1 MSALGQPQG
10 LPLRWMDGSVVIGIA
25 DNSQGRIYVF
35 ALGTNPGGPMSK
47 AFYVTTPIYYVND
60 VPHIGHAYTTVI
72 ADFLARFHR
81 LDGFDTYFLTG
92 TDEHGEKIYQ
102 AAHKAGVD
110 PQQFCDR
117 ISQRFRDAWQVLDI
131 SHDDFIRTTE
141 ERHRAVVRQILEAV
155 HAAGDIYYD
164 EYEGLYCVGCE
175 RFLTD
180 KELVNGQCPDHL
192 RAPESRREGN
202 YFFRM
207 EKYRAWLRSYI
218 RDNPDFIRPAG
229 YKNEVLSL
237 LGEPIGDLSIS
248 RPKGR
253 VPWGIELPWDAE
265 HVAYVWVDALIN
277 YTSALGFPDDARYRA
292 YWPVAQHLIGKDIL
306 KPHAVFWPTVLKA
319 AGVPLYQHLNVG
331 GFLKGHDDEQKMSKS
346 LGNVIDPFEMAEKYG
361 TDAVRYYL
369 LKDTV
374 YGQDSSIGEQFLV
387 ERYNADLANDLG
399 NLLSRVRALLTRHTD
414 GVLPAP
420 SQQEADEE
428 LIAAGTALVGQVR
441 TLVDRLRMFEA
452 LETVMQF
459 VRQLNRYFN
468 DETPWKLAKDPAQH
482 ERLGTVLYNI
492 AEGLRIVSVLLEPAM
507 PTKARQV
514 RTDLGLGDYTFA
526 DLEAWGQAAPGTKIP
541 AKADILFPKSET
553 GKPKRQTPPKKEAP
567 QVEQISIEEFSK
579 VQLRVA
585 EVKAAEKVEG
595 ADRLL
600 KLTLDLG
607 DETRT
612 VVSGIAQWY
621 QPEDLPGRKVVL
633 VANLKPAKLRGIVSE
648 GMILAADD
656 GAGNLVLV
664 GPEQDIATG
673 AEVH

>member
-1 MSALGQPQG
+1 
-10 LPLRWMDGSVVIGIA
+10 
-25 DNSQGRIYVF
+25 
-35 ALGTNPGGPMSK
+35 MSK
-47 AFYVTTPIYYVND
+47 AFYVTTPIYYANAA
-60 VPHIGHAYTTVI
+60 PHMGHAYTTVI

-81 LDGFDTYFLTG
+81 LDGFDAYFLVG
-92 TDEHGEKIYQ
+92 TDEHGEKIFQ
-102 AAHKAGVD
+102 AANQAGMD

-131 SHDDFIRTTE
+131 SHNDFIRTTE
-141 ERHRAVVRQILEAV
+141 ERHKAVVRRILEAV

-180 KELVNGQCPDHL
+180 KELVEGQCPQHL
-192 RAPESRREGN
+192 LPPERRREGN

-207 EKYRAWLRSYI
+207 EKYRDWLRDYI
-218 RDNPDFIRPAG
+218 RDHPDFIRPTG
-229 YKNEVLSL
+229 YRNEVLAL

-277 YTSALGFPDDARYRA
+277 YASALGFPDDARYRA

-319 AGVPLYQHLNVG
+319 AGMPLYQHLNVG
-331 GFLKGHDDEQKMSKS
+331 GFLMAHDGQKMSKS
-346 LGNVIDPFEMAEKYG
+346 LGNVVDPFEMAEKYG
-361 TDAVRYYL
+361 PDAVRYYL

-399 NLLSRVRALLTRHTD
+399 NLLSRVRALLERHTD
-414 GVLPAP
+414 GVLPTP
-420 SQQEADEE
+420 SQQEADQA

-441 TLVDRLRMFEA
+441 LLVGRLRIFEA

-459 VRQLNRYFN
+459 VRRLNRYFN
-468 DETPWKLAKDPAQH
+468 DEAPWKLAKDPAQH

-492 AEGLRIVSVLLEPAM
+492 AEGLRIASVLLEPAM
-507 PTKARQV
+507 PTKAQQV
-514 RTDLGLGDYTFA
+514 RTDLGLGDYAFA
-526 DLEAWGQAAPGTKIP
+526 DLEAWGRAAPGTKIP
-541 AKADILFPKSET
+541 AKANILFPKSDT
-553 GKPKRQTPPKKEAP
+553 GKPKRQTPAKKGTP
-567 QVEQISIEEFSK
+567 QVEQISLKEFSK

-595 ADRLL
+595 ADKLL
-600 KLTLDLG
+600 KRTLAVG
-607 DETRT
+607 DETHT

-621 QPEDLPGRKVVL
+621 QPEELPGRKVVL

-673 AEVH
+673 AEVR

>member
-1 MSALGQPQG
+1 
-10 LPLRWMDGSVVIGIA
+10 
-25 DNSQGRIYVF
+25 
-35 ALGTNPGGPMSK
+35 MSK
-47 AFYVTTPIYYVND
+47 AFYVTTPIYYANAA
-60 VPHIGHAYTTVI
+60 PHMGHAYTTVI

-81 LDGFDTYFLTG
+81 LDGFDAYFLVG
-92 TDEHGEKIYQ
+92 TDEHGEKIFQ
-102 AAHKAGVD
+102 AANQAGMD

-141 ERHRAVVRQILEAV
+141 ERHKAVVRRILEAV

-180 KELVNGQCPDHL
+180 KELVEGQCPQHL
-192 RAPESRREGN
+192 LPPERRREGN

-207 EKYRAWLRSYI
+207 EKYRDWLRDYI
-218 RDNPDFIRPAG
+218 RDHPDFIRPTG
-229 YKNEVLSL
+229 YKNEVLAL

-277 YTSALGFPDDARYRA
+277 YASALGFPDDARYSA

-319 AGVPLYQHLNVG
+319 AGMPLYQHLNVG
-331 GFLKGHDDEQKMSKS
+331 GFLMAHDGDGQKMSKS
-346 LGNVIDPFEMAEKYG
+346 LGNVVDPFEMAEKYG
-361 TDAVRYYL
+361 SDAVRYYL

-399 NLLSRVRALLTRHTD
+399 NLLSRVRALLERHTD
-414 GVLPAP
+414 GVLPTP
-420 SQQEADEE
+420 SQQEADQA

-441 TLVDRLRMFEA
+441 LLVGRLRIFEA

-468 DETPWKLAKDPAQH
+468 DEAPWKLAKDPEQH

-507 PTKARQV
+507 PTKAQQV
-514 RTDLGLGDYTFA
+514 RIDLGLEDFTFA
-526 DLEAWGQAAPGTKIP
+526 DLDTWGRAAPGTKIP
-541 AKADILFPKSET
+541 AEAAILFPKSET
-553 GKPKRQTPPKKEAP
+553 GKPKRQPPAKKEAP
-567 QVEQISIEEFSK
+567 QVGQISLEEFSK

-595 ADRLL
+595 ADKLL
-600 KLTLDLG
+600 KLTLAVG

-612 VVSGIAQWY
+612 VVSGIAPWY
-621 QPEDLPGRKVVL
+621 QPEELPGRKVVL

-656 GAGNLVLV
+656 GDGNLTLV
-664 GPEQDIATG
+664 APDRTIAVG
-673 AEVH
+673 AEVR

>member
-1 MSALGQPQG
+1 
-10 LPLRWMDGSVVIGIA
+10 
-25 DNSQGRIYVF
+25 
-35 ALGTNPGGPMSK
+35 MSK
-47 AFYVTTPIYYVND
+47 AFYVTTPIYYANAA
-60 VPHIGHAYTTVI
+60 PHMGHAYTTVI

-81 LDGFDTYFLTG
+81 LDGFDAYFLVG
-92 TDEHGEKIYQ
+92 TDEHGEKIFQ
-102 AAHKAGVD
+102 AANQAGMD

-131 SHDDFIRTTE
+131 SHNDFIRTTE
-141 ERHRAVVRQILEAV
+141 ERHKAVVRRILEAV

-180 KELVNGQCPDHL
+180 KELVEGQCPQHL
-192 RAPESRREGN
+192 LPPERRREGN

-207 EKYRAWLRSYI
+207 EKYRDWLRDYI
-218 RDNPDFIRPAG
+218 LDHPDFIRPTG
-229 YKNEVLSL
+229 YRNEVLAL

-277 YTSALGFPDDARYRA
+277 YASALGFPDDARYRA

-319 AGVPLYQHLNVG
+319 AGMPLYQHLNVG
-331 GFLKGHDDEQKMSKS
+331 GFLMAHDGQKMSKS
-346 LGNVIDPFEMAEKYG
+346 LGNVVDPFEMAEKYG
-361 TDAVRYYL
+361 PDAVRYYL

-387 ERYNADLANDLG
+387 ARYNADLANDLG
-399 NLLSRVRALLTRHTD
+399 NLLSRVRALLERHTD
-414 GVLPAP
+414 GVLPTP
-420 SQQEADEE
+420 SQQEADQA

-441 TLVDRLRMFEA
+441 LLVGRLRIFEA

-468 DETPWKLAKDPAQH
+468 DEAPWKLAKDPAQH

-492 AEGLRIVSVLLEPAM
+492 AEGLRIASVLLEPAM
-507 PTKARQV
+507 PTKAQQV
-514 RTDLGLGDYTFA
+514 RTDLGLGDYAFA
-526 DLEAWGQAAPGTKIP
+526 DLEAWGRAAPGTKIP
-541 AKADILFPKSET
+541 AKANILFPKSET
-553 GKPKRQTPPKKEAP
+553 GKPKRQTPAKKGTP
-567 QVEQISIEEFSK
+567 QVEQISLKEFSK

-595 ADRLL
+595 ADKLL
-600 KLTLDLG
+600 KLTLAVG
-607 DETRT
+607 DETHT

-621 QPEDLPGRKVVL
+621 QPEELPGRKVVL

-673 AEVH
+673 AEVR

>member
-1 MSALGQPQG
+1 
-10 LPLRWMDGSVVIGIA
+10 
-25 DNSQGRIYVF
+25 
-35 ALGTNPGGPMSK
+35 MSK
-47 AFYVTTPIYYVND
+47 AFYVTTPIYYANAE
-60 VPHIGHAYTTVI
+60 PHMGHAYTTVV

-81 LDGFDTYFLTG
+81 LDGFDTYFLAG
-92 TDEHGEKIYQ
+92 TDEHGEKIFQ
-102 AAHKAGVD
+102 AANQAGMD

-141 ERHRAVVRQILEAV
+141 ERHKAVVLQILEAL

-192 RAPESRREGN
+192 RVPESRREGN

-207 EKYRAWLRSYI
+207 EKYRDWLRDYI
-218 RDNPDFIRPAG
+218 RDHPDFIRPAG
-229 YKNEVLSL
+229 YRNEVLAL

-277 YTSALGFPDDARYRA
+277 YTSALGFPDGERYRA

-319 AGVPLYQHLNVG
+319 VGVPLYQHLNVG

-399 NLLSRVRALLTRHTD
+399 NLLSRVRALLVRHTD

-441 TLVDRLRMFEA
+441 SLVGRLRMFEA

-468 DETPWKLAKDPAQH
+468 DEAPWKLAKADDGR

-507 PTKARQV
+507 PSKARQV
-514 RTDLGLGDYTFA
+514 RIDLGLGDYAFA
-526 DLEAWGQAAPGTKIP
+526 DLTTWGLAAPGTKIP

-553 GKPKRQTPPKKEAP
+553 GKPKRQTPQTPSKKEAP
-567 QVEQISIEEFSK
+567 QVEQISIEDFSK

-585 EVKAAEKVEG
+585 EVKAAEKVKG
-595 ADRLL
+595 ADKLL

-612 VVSGIAQWY
+612 VVSGIAPWY
-621 QPEDLPGRKVVL
+621 QPEELPGRKVVL

-656 GAGNLVLV
+656 GQGNLTLV
-664 GPEQDIATG
+664 APDRAIAVG

>member
-1 MSALGQPQG
+1 
-10 LPLRWMDGSVVIGIA
+10 
-25 DNSQGRIYVF
+25 
-35 ALGTNPGGPMSK
+35 MSK
-47 AFYVTTPIYYVND
+47 AFYVTTPIYYANAA
-60 VPHIGHAYTTVI
+60 PHMGHAYTTVI

-81 LDGFDTYFLTG
+81 LDGFDAYFLVG
-92 TDEHGEKIYQ
+92 TDEHGEKIFQ
-102 AAHKAGVD
+102 AANQAGMD

-131 SHDDFIRTTE
+131 SHNDFIRTTE
-141 ERHRAVVRQILEAV
+141 ERHKAVVRRILEAV

-180 KELVNGQCPDHL
+180 KELVEGQCPQHL
-192 RAPESRREGN
+192 LPPERRREGN

-207 EKYRAWLRSYI
+207 EKYRDWLRDYI
-218 RDNPDFIRPAG
+218 RDHPDFIRPTG
-229 YKNEVLSL
+229 YRNEVLAL

-277 YTSALGFPDDARYRA
+277 YASALGFPDDARYSA

-319 AGVPLYQHLNVG
+319 AGMPLYQHLNVG
-331 GFLKGHDDEQKMSKS
+331 GFLMAHDGQKMSKS
-346 LGNVIDPFEMAEKYG
+346 LGNVVDPFEMAEKYG
-361 TDAVRYYL
+361 PDAVRYYL

-399 NLLSRVRALLTRHTD
+399 NLLSRVRALLERHTD
-414 GVLPAP
+414 GVLPTP
-420 SQQEADEE
+420 SQQEADQA

-441 TLVDRLRMFEA
+441 LLVGRLRIFEA

-468 DETPWKLAKDPAQH
+468 DEAPWKLAKDPAQH

-492 AEGLRIVSVLLEPAM
+492 AEGLRIASVLLEPAM
-507 PTKARQV
+507 PTKAQQV
-514 RTDLGLGDYTFA
+514 RTDLGLGDYAFA
-526 DLEAWGQAAPGTKIP
+526 DLEAWGRAAPGTKIP
-541 AKADILFPKSET
+541 AEAAILFPKSET
-553 GKPKRQTPPKKEAP
+553 GKPKRQTPAKKGTP
-567 QVEQISIEEFSK
+567 QVEQISLEEFSK
-579 VQLRVA
+579 VQLLVA

-595 ADRLL
+595 ADKLL
-600 KLTLDLG
+600 KLTLAVG
-607 DETRT
+607 DETHT

-621 QPEDLPGRKVVL
+621 QPEELPGRKVVL

-673 AEVH
+673 AEVR

>member
-1 MSALGQPQG
+1 
-10 LPLRWMDGSVVIGIA
+10 
-25 DNSQGRIYVF
+25 
-35 ALGTNPGGPMSK
+35 MSK
-47 AFYVTTPIYYVND
+47 AFYVTTPIYYANAA
-60 VPHIGHAYTTVI
+60 PHMGHAYTTVI

-81 LDGFDTYFLTG
+81 LDGFDAYFLVG
-92 TDEHGEKIYQ
+92 TDEHGEKIFQ
-102 AAHKAGVD
+102 AANQAGMD

-141 ERHRAVVRQILEAV
+141 ERHKAVVRRILEAV

-180 KELVNGQCPDHL
+180 KELVEGQCPQHL
-192 RAPESRREGN
+192 LPPERRREGN

-207 EKYRAWLRSYI
+207 EKYRDWLRDYI
-218 RDNPDFIRPAG
+218 RDHPDFIRPTG
-229 YKNEVLSL
+229 YKNEVLAL

-277 YTSALGFPDDARYRA
+277 YASALGFPDDARYRT

-319 AGVPLYQHLNVG
+319 AGMPLYQHLNVG
-331 GFLKGHDDEQKMSKS
+331 GFLMAHDGDGQKMSKS
-346 LGNVIDPFEMAEKYG
+346 LGNVVDPFEMAEKYG
-361 TDAVRYYL
+361 PDAVRYYL

-399 NLLSRVRALLTRHTD
+399 NLLSRVRALLERHTD
-414 GVLPAP
+414 GVLPTP
-420 SQQEADEE
+420 SQQEADQE

-441 TLVDRLRMFEA
+441 LLVGRLRIFEA

-468 DETPWKLAKDPAQH
+468 DEAPWKLAKDPEQH

-507 PTKARQV
+507 PTKAQQV
-514 RTDLGLGDYTFA
+514 RIDLGLEDFTFA
-526 DLEAWGQAAPGTKIP
+526 DLDTWGRAAPGTKIP
-541 AKADILFPKSET
+541 AEAAILFPKSET
-553 GKPKRQTPPKKEAP
+553 GKPKRQTPAKKEAP
-567 QVEQISIEEFSK
+567 QVGQISLEEFSK

-595 ADRLL
+595 ADKLL
-600 KLTLDLG
+600 KLTLAVG

-612 VVSGIAQWY
+612 VVSGIAPWY
-621 QPEDLPGRKVVL
+621 QPEELPGRKVVL

-656 GAGNLVLV
+656 GDGNLTLV
-664 GPEQDIATG
+664 APDRTIAVG
-673 AEVH
+673 AEVR

>member
-1 MSALGQPQG
+1 
-10 LPLRWMDGSVVIGIA
+10 
-25 DNSQGRIYVF
+25 
-35 ALGTNPGGPMSK
+35 MSK
-47 AFYVTTPIYYVND
+47 AFYVTTPIYYANAA
-60 VPHIGHAYTTVI
+60 PHMGHAYTTVI

-81 LDGFDTYFLTG
+81 LDGFDAYFLVG
-92 TDEHGEKIYQ
+92 TDEHGEKIFQ
-102 AAHKAGVD
+102 AANQAGMD

-131 SHDDFIRTTE
+131 SHNDFIRTTE
-141 ERHRAVVRQILEAV
+141 ERHKAVVRRILEAV

-180 KELVNGQCPDHL
+180 KELVEGQCPQHL
-192 RAPESRREGN
+192 LPPERRREGN

-207 EKYRAWLRSYI
+207 EKYRDWLRDYI
-218 RDNPDFIRPAG
+218 LDHPDFIRPTG
-229 YKNEVLSL
+229 YRNEVLAL

-277 YTSALGFPDDARYRA
+277 YASALGFPDDARYSA

-319 AGVPLYQHLNVG
+319 AGMPLYQHLNVG
-331 GFLKGHDDEQKMSKS
+331 GFLMAHDGQKMSKS
-346 LGNVIDPFEMAEKYG
+346 LGNVVDPFEMAKKYG
-361 TDAVRYYL
+361 PDAVRYYL

-399 NLLSRVRALLTRHTD
+399 NLLSRVRALLERHTD
-414 GVLPAP
+414 GVLPTP
-420 SQQEADEE
+420 SQQEADQA

-441 TLVDRLRMFEA
+441 LLVGRLRIFEA

-468 DETPWKLAKDPAQH
+468 DEAPWKLAKDPAQH

-492 AEGLRIVSVLLEPAM
+492 AEGLRIASVLLEPAM
-507 PTKARQV
+507 PTKAQQV
-514 RTDLGLGDYTFA
+514 RTDLGLGDYAFA
-526 DLEAWGQAAPGTKIP
+526 DLEAWGRAAPGTKIP
-541 AKADILFPKSET
+541 AKANILFPKSDT
-553 GKPKRQTPPKKEAP
+553 GKPKRQTPAKKGTP
-567 QVEQISIEEFSK
+567 QVEQISLEEFSK

-595 ADRLL
+595 ADKLL
-600 KLTLDLG
+600 KLTLAVG
-607 DETRT
+607 DETHT

-621 QPEDLPGRKVVL
+621 QPEELPGRKVVL

-673 AEVH
+673 AEVR

>member
-1 MSALGQPQG
+1 
-10 LPLRWMDGSVVIGIA
+10 
-25 DNSQGRIYVF
+25 
-35 ALGTNPGGPMSK
+35 MSK

-102 AAHKAGVD
+102 AAAEAGID

-141 ERHRAVVRQILEAV
+141 ERHKAVVRRILEAV

-207 EKYRAWLRSYI
+207 EKYRDWLRSYI
-218 RDNPDFIRPAG
+218 RDHPDFIRPAG

-253 VPWGIELPWDAE
+253 VPWGIELPWDAD

-277 YTSALGFPDDARYRA
+277 YTSALGFPDDACYRT
-292 YWPVAQHLIGKDIL
+292 YWPVAQHLVGKDIL

-331 GFLKGHDDEQKMSKS
+331 GFLMGHDDEQKMSKS

-361 TDAVRYYL
+361 SDAVRYYL

-399 NLLSRVRALLTRHTD
+399 NLLSRVRAL
-414 GVLPAP
+414 
-420 SQQEADEE
+420 
-428 LIAAGTALVGQVR
+428 
-441 TLVDRLRMFEA
+441 
-452 LETVMQF
+452 
-459 VRQLNRYFN
+459 
-468 DETPWKLAKDPAQH
+468 
-482 ERLGTVLYNI
+482 
-492 AEGLRIVSVLLEPAM
+492 
-507 PTKARQV
+507 
-514 RTDLGLGDYTFA
+514 
-526 DLEAWGQAAPGTKIP
+526 
-541 AKADILFPKSET
+541 
-553 GKPKRQTPPKKEAP
+553 
-567 QVEQISIEEFSK
+567 
-579 VQLRVA
+579 
-585 EVKAAEKVEG
+585 
-595 ADRLL
+595 
-600 KLTLDLG
+600 
-607 DETRT
+607 
-612 VVSGIAQWY
+612 
-621 QPEDLPGRKVVL
+621 
-633 VANLKPAKLRGIVSE
+633 
-648 GMILAADD
+648 
-656 GAGNLVLV
+656 
-664 GPEQDIATG
+664 
-673 AEVH
+673 

>member
-1 MSALGQPQG
+1 
-10 LPLRWMDGSVVIGIA
+10 
-25 DNSQGRIYVF
+25 
-35 ALGTNPGGPMSK
+35 MSK
-47 AFYVTTPIYYVND
+47 AFYVTTPIYYANAA
-60 VPHIGHAYTTVI
+60 PHMGHAYTTVI

-81 LDGFDTYFLTG
+81 LDGFDAYFLVG
-92 TDEHGEKIYQ
+92 TDEHGEKIFQ
-102 AAHKAGVD
+102 AANQAGMD

-131 SHDDFIRTTE
+131 SHNDFIRTTE
-141 ERHRAVVRQILEAV
+141 ERHKAVVRRILEAV

-180 KELVNGQCPDHL
+180 KELVEGQCPQHL
-192 RAPESRREGN
+192 LPPERRREGN

-207 EKYRAWLRSYI
+207 EKYRDWLRDYI
-218 RDNPDFIRPAG
+218 LDHPDFIRPTG
-229 YKNEVLSL
+229 YRNEVLAL

-277 YTSALGFPDDARYRA
+277 YASALGFPDDARYSA

-319 AGVPLYQHLNVG
+319 AGMPLYQHLNVG
-331 GFLKGHDDEQKMSKS
+331 GFLMAHDGQKMSKS
-346 LGNVIDPFEMAEKYG
+346 LGNVVDPFEMAKKYG
-361 TDAVRYYL
+361 PDAVRYYL

-399 NLLSRVRALLTRHTD
+399 NLLSRVRALLERHTD
-414 GVLPAP
+414 GVLPTP
-420 SQQEADEE
+420 SQQEADQA

-441 TLVDRLRMFEA
+441 LLVGRLRIFEA

-468 DETPWKLAKDPAQH
+468 DEAPWKLAKDPAQH

-492 AEGLRIVSVLLEPAM
+492 AEGLRIASVLLEPAM
-507 PTKARQV
+507 PTKAQQV
-514 RTDLGLGDYTFA
+514 RTDLGLGDYAFA
-526 DLEAWGQAAPGTKIP
+526 DLEAWGRAAPGTKIP
-541 AKADILFPKSET
+541 AEAAILFPKSET
-553 GKPKRQTPPKKEAP
+553 GKPKRQTPAKKGTP
-567 QVEQISIEEFSK
+567 QVEQISLEEFSK

-595 ADRLL
+595 ADKLL
-600 KLTLDLG
+600 KLTLAVG
-607 DETRT
+607 DETHT

-621 QPEDLPGRKVVL
+621 QPEELPGRKVVL

-673 AEVH
+673 AEVR

>member
-1 MSALGQPQG
+1 
-10 LPLRWMDGSVVIGIA
+10 
-25 DNSQGRIYVF
+25 
-35 ALGTNPGGPMSK
+35 MSK
-47 AFYVTTPIYYVND
+47 AFYVTTPIYYANAA
-60 VPHIGHAYTTVI
+60 PHMGHAYTTVI

-81 LDGFDTYFLTG
+81 LDGFDAYFLVG
-92 TDEHGEKIYQ
+92 TDEHGEKIFQ
-102 AAHKAGVD
+102 AANQAGMD

-131 SHDDFIRTTE
+131 SHNDFIRTTE
-141 ERHRAVVRQILEAV
+141 ERHKAVVRRILEAV

-180 KELVNGQCPDHL
+180 KELVEGQCPQHL
-192 RAPESRREGN
+192 LPPERRREGN

-207 EKYRAWLRSYI
+207 EKYRDWLRDYI
-218 RDNPDFIRPAG
+218 LDHPDFIRPTG
-229 YKNEVLSL
+229 YRNEVLAL

-277 YTSALGFPDDARYRA
+277 YASALGFPDDARYRA

-319 AGVPLYQHLNVG
+319 AGMPLYQHLNVG
-331 GFLKGHDDEQKMSKS
+331 GFLMAHDGQKMSKS
-346 LGNVIDPFEMAEKYG
+346 LGNVVDPFEMAEKYG
-361 TDAVRYYL
+361 PDAVRYYL

-387 ERYNADLANDLG
+387 ARYNADLANDLG
-399 NLLSRVRALLTRHTD
+399 NLLSRVRALLERHTD
-414 GVLPAP
+414 GVLPTP
-420 SQQEADEE
+420 SQQEADQA

-441 TLVDRLRMFEA
+441 LLVGRLRIFEA

-468 DETPWKLAKDPAQH
+468 DEAPWKLAKDPAQH

-492 AEGLRIVSVLLEPAM
+492 AEGLRIASVLLEPAM
-507 PTKARQV
+507 PTKAQQV
-514 RTDLGLGDYTFA
+514 RTDLGLGDYAFA
-526 DLEAWGQAAPGTKIP
+526 DLEAWGRAAPGTKIP
-541 AKADILFPKSET
+541 AKANILFPKSDT
-553 GKPKRQTPPKKEAP
+553 GKPKRQTPAKKGTP
-567 QVEQISIEEFSK
+567 QVEQISLKEFSK

-595 ADRLL
+595 ADKLL
-600 KLTLDLG
+600 KLTLAVG
-607 DETRT
+607 DETHT

-621 QPEDLPGRKVVL
+621 QPEELPGRKVVL

-673 AEVH
+673 AEVR

>member
-1 MSALGQPQG
+1 
-10 LPLRWMDGSVVIGIA
+10 
-25 DNSQGRIYVF
+25 
-35 ALGTNPGGPMSK
+35 MSK
-47 AFYVTTPIYYVND
+47 AFYVTTPIYYANAA
-60 VPHIGHAYTTVI
+60 PHMGHAYTTVI

-81 LDGFDTYFLTG
+81 LDGFDAYFLVG
-92 TDEHGEKIYQ
+92 TDEHGEKIFQ
-102 AAHKAGVD
+102 AANQAGMD

-131 SHDDFIRTTE
+131 SHNDFIRTTE
-141 ERHRAVVRQILEAV
+141 ERHKAVVRRILEAV

-180 KELVNGQCPDHL
+180 KELVEGQCPQHL
-192 RAPESRREGN
+192 LPPERRREGN

-207 EKYRAWLRSYI
+207 EKYRDWLRDYI
-218 RDNPDFIRPAG
+218 LDHPDFIRPTG
-229 YKNEVLSL
+229 YRNEVLAL

-277 YTSALGFPDDARYRA
+277 YASALGFPDDARYSA

-319 AGVPLYQHLNVG
+319 AGMPLYQHLNVG
-331 GFLKGHDDEQKMSKS
+331 GFLMAHDGQKMSKS
-346 LGNVIDPFEMAEKYG
+346 LGNVVDPFEMAEKYG
-361 TDAVRYYL
+361 PDAVRYYL

-399 NLLSRVRALLTRHTD
+399 NLLSRVRALLERHTD
-414 GVLPAP
+414 GVLPTP
-420 SQQEADEE
+420 SQQEADQA

-441 TLVDRLRMFEA
+441 LLVGRLRIFEA

-468 DETPWKLAKDPAQH
+468 DEAPWKLAKDPAQH

-492 AEGLRIVSVLLEPAM
+492 AEGLRIASVLLEPAM
-507 PTKARQV
+507 PTKAQQV
-514 RTDLGLGDYTFA
+514 RTDLGLGDYAFA
-526 DLEAWGQAAPGTKIP
+526 DLEAWGRAAPGTKIP
-541 AKADILFPKSET
+541 AKANILFPKSDT
-553 GKPKRQTPPKKEAP
+553 GKPKRQTPAKKGTP
-567 QVEQISIEEFSK
+567 QVEQISLKEFSK

-595 ADRLL
+595 ADKLL
-600 KLTLDLG
+600 KLTLAVG
-607 DETRT
+607 DETHT

-621 QPEDLPGRKVVL
+621 QPEELPGRKVVL

-673 AEVH
+673 AEVR

>member
-1 MSALGQPQG
+1 
-10 LPLRWMDGSVVIGIA
+10 
-25 DNSQGRIYVF
+25 
-35 ALGTNPGGPMSK
+35 MSK
-47 AFYVTTPIYYVND
+47 AFYVTTPIYYANAA
-60 VPHIGHAYTTVI
+60 PHMGHAYTTVI

-81 LDGFDTYFLTG
+81 LDGFDTYFLAG
-92 TDEHGEKIYQ
+92 TDEHGEKIFQ
-102 AAHKAGVD
+102 AANQAGMD

-117 ISQRFRDAWQVLDI
+117 ISQHFCDAWQVLGI

-141 ERHRAVVRQILEAV
+141 ERHKAVVRRILEAV

-164 EYEGLYCVGCE
+164 EYEGLYCIGCE

-180 KELVNGQCPDHL
+180 KELVEGQCPQHL
-192 RAPESRREGN
+192 LPPERRREGN

-207 EKYRAWLRSYI
+207 EKYRDWLRDYI
-218 RDNPDFIRPAG
+218 LDHPDFIRPIG
-229 YKNEVLSL
+229 YKNEVLAL

-253 VPWGIELPWDAE
+253 VPWGIELPWDAD

-277 YTSALGFPDDARYRA
+277 YASALGFPDDARYGA

-331 GFLKGHDDEQKMSKS
+331 GFLMGHDGQKMSKS
-346 LGNVIDPFEMAEKYG
+346 LGNVVDPFEMAEKYG
-361 TDAVRYYL
+361 PDAVRYYL
-369 LKDTV
+369 LKDVV

-399 NLLSRVRALLTRHTD
+399 NLLARVRALLVRHTD
-414 GVLPAP
+414 GILPTP
-420 SQQEADEE
+420 SQEEADQAI
-428 LIAAGTALVGQVR
+428 IAAGTALVGQVR
-441 TLVDRLRMFEA
+441 SLVGRLRIFAA

-468 DETPWKLAKDPAQH
+468 DEAPWKLAKDPAQH

-507 PTKARQV
+507 PAKARQV
-514 RTDLGLGDYTFA
+514 RVDLGLGDYAFA
-526 DLEAWGQAAPGTKIP
+526 ELADWGRAAPGTKIP
-541 AKADILFPKSET
+541 AEAAILFPKSET
-553 GKPKRQTPPKKEAP
+553 GKSKRQPPPKKETP
-567 QVEQISIEEFSK
+567 QVEQISLEDFSK

-585 EVKAAEKVEG
+585 EVKAAEKVER
-595 ADRLL
+595 ADKLL
-600 KLTLDLG
+600 KLTLAVG

-621 QPEDLPGRKVVL
+621 QPEELPGRKVVL

-648 GMILAADD
+648 GMILAAED
-656 GAGNLVLV
+656 GEGNLVLV
-664 GPEQDIATG
+664 GPDQDIATG
-673 AEVH
+673 AEVR

>member
-1 MSALGQPQG
+1 
-10 LPLRWMDGSVVIGIA
+10 
-25 DNSQGRIYVF
+25 
-35 ALGTNPGGPMSK
+35 MSK
-47 AFYVTTPIYYVND
+47 AFYVTTPIYYANAA
-60 VPHIGHAYTTVI
+60 PHMGHAYTTVI

-81 LDGFDTYFLTG
+81 LDGFDAYFLVG
-92 TDEHGEKIYQ
+92 TDEHGEKIFQ
-102 AAHKAGVD
+102 AANQAGMD

-131 SHDDFIRTTE
+131 SHNDFIRTTE
-141 ERHRAVVRQILEAV
+141 ERHKAVVRRILEAV

-180 KELVNGQCPDHL
+180 KELVEGQCPQHL
-192 RAPESRREGN
+192 LPPERRREGN

-207 EKYRAWLRSYI
+207 EKYRDWLRDYI
-218 RDNPDFIRPAG
+218 LDHPDFIRPTG
-229 YKNEVLSL
+229 YRNEVLAL

-277 YTSALGFPDDARYRA
+277 YASALGFPDDTRYSA

-319 AGVPLYQHLNVG
+319 AGMPLYQHLNVG
-331 GFLKGHDDEQKMSKS
+331 GFLMAHDGQKMSKS
-346 LGNVIDPFEMAEKYG
+346 LGNVVDPFEMAEKYG
-361 TDAVRYYL
+361 PDAVRYYL

-399 NLLSRVRALLTRHTD
+399 NLLSRVRALLERHTD
-414 GVLPAP
+414 GVLPTP
-420 SQQEADEE
+420 SQQEADQA

-441 TLVDRLRMFEA
+441 LLVGRLRIFEA

-468 DETPWKLAKDPAQH
+468 DEAPWKLAKDPAQH

-492 AEGLRIVSVLLEPAM
+492 AEGLRIASVLLEPAM
-507 PTKARQV
+507 PTKAQQV
-514 RTDLGLGDYTFA
+514 RTDLGLGDYAFA
-526 DLEAWGQAAPGTKIP
+526 DLDTWGQAAPGTKIP
-541 AKADILFPKSET
+541 AEAAILFPKSDT
-553 GKPKRQTPPKKEAP
+553 GKPKRQTPAKKGTP
-567 QVEQISIEEFSK
+567 QVEQISLEEFSK

-585 EVKAAEKVEG
+585 EIKAAEKVEG

-600 KLTLDLG
+600 KLTLAVG
-607 DETRT
+607 DETHT

-621 QPEDLPGRKVVL
+621 QPEELPGRKVVL

-664 GPEQDIATG
+664 GPEQNIATG
-673 AEVH
+673 AEVR

>member
-1 MSALGQPQG
+1 
-10 LPLRWMDGSVVIGIA
+10 
-25 DNSQGRIYVF
+25 
-35 ALGTNPGGPMSK
+35 MSK
-47 AFYVTTPIYYVND
+47 AFYVTTPIYYANAA
-60 VPHIGHAYTTVI
+60 PHMGHAYTTVI

-81 LDGFDTYFLTG
+81 LDGFDAYFLVG
-92 TDEHGEKIYQ
+92 TDEHGEKIFQ
-102 AAHKAGVD
+102 AANQAGMD

-131 SHDDFIRTTE
+131 SHNDFIRTTE
-141 ERHRAVVRQILEAV
+141 ERHKAVVRRILEAV

-180 KELVNGQCPDHL
+180 KELVEGQCPQHL
-192 RAPESRREGN
+192 LPPERRREGN

-207 EKYRAWLRSYI
+207 EKYRDWLRDYI
-218 RDNPDFIRPAG
+218 RDHPDFIRPTG
-229 YKNEVLSL
+229 YRNEVLAL

-277 YTSALGFPDDARYRA
+277 YASALGFPDDARYSA

-319 AGVPLYQHLNVG
+319 AGMPLYQHLNVG
-331 GFLKGHDDEQKMSKS
+331 GFLMAHDGQKMSKS
-346 LGNVIDPFEMAEKYG
+346 LGNVVDPFEMAEKYG
-361 TDAVRYYL
+361 PDAVRYYL

-387 ERYNADLANDLG
+387 ARYNADLANDLG
-399 NLLSRVRALLTRHTD
+399 NLLSRVRALLERHTD
-414 GVLPAP
+414 GVLPTP
-420 SQQEADEE
+420 SQQEADQA

-441 TLVDRLRMFEA
+441 LLVGRLRIFEA

-459 VRQLNRYFN
+459 VRRLNRYFN
-468 DETPWKLAKDPAQH
+468 DEAPWKLAKDPAQH

-492 AEGLRIVSVLLEPAM
+492 AEGLRIASVLLEPAM
-507 PTKARQV
+507 PTKAQQV
-514 RTDLGLGDYTFA
+514 RTDLGLGDYAFA
-526 DLEAWGQAAPGTKIP
+526 DLEAWGRAAPGTKIP
-541 AKADILFPKSET
+541 AEAAILFPKSET
-553 GKPKRQTPPKKEAP
+553 GKPKRQTPAKKGTP
-567 QVEQISIEEFSK
+567 QVEQISLEEFSK

-595 ADRLL
+595 ADKLL
-600 KLTLDLG
+600 KLTLAVG
-607 DETRT
+607 DETHT

-621 QPEDLPGRKVVL
+621 QPEELPGRKVVL

-673 AEVH
+673 AEVR

>member
-1 MSALGQPQG
+1 
-10 LPLRWMDGSVVIGIA
+10 
-25 DNSQGRIYVF
+25 
-35 ALGTNPGGPMSK
+35 MSK
-47 AFYVTTPIYYVND
+47 AFYVTTPIYYANAA
-60 VPHIGHAYTTVI
+60 PHMGHAYTTVI

-81 LDGFDTYFLTG
+81 LDGFDAYFLVG
-92 TDEHGEKIYQ
+92 TDEHGEKIFQ
-102 AAHKAGVD
+102 AANQAGMD

-141 ERHRAVVRQILEAV
+141 ERHKVVVRRILEAV

-180 KELVNGQCPDHL
+180 KELVEGQCPQHL
-192 RAPESRREGN
+192 LPPERRREGN

-207 EKYRAWLRSYI
+207 EKYRDWLRDYI
-218 RDNPDFIRPAG
+218 RDRPDFIRPTG
-229 YKNEVLSL
+229 YRNEVLAL

-277 YTSALGFPDDARYRA
+277 YASALGFPDDARYSA

-319 AGVPLYQHLNVG
+319 AGMPLYQHLNVG
-331 GFLKGHDDEQKMSKS
+331 GFLMAHDGQKMSKS
-346 LGNVIDPFEMAEKYG
+346 LGNVVDPFEMAEKYG
-361 TDAVRYYL
+361 PDAVRYYL

-387 ERYNADLANDLG
+387 ARYNADLANDLG
-399 NLLSRVRALLTRHTD
+399 NLLSRVRALLERHTD
-414 GVLPAP
+414 GVLPTP
-420 SQQEADEE
+420 SQQEADQA

-441 TLVDRLRMFEA
+441 LLVGRLRIFEA

-459 VRQLNRYFN
+459 VRRLNRYFN
-468 DETPWKLAKDPAQH
+468 DEAPWKLAKDPAQH

-492 AEGLRIVSVLLEPAM
+492 AEGLRIASVLLEPAM
-507 PTKARQV
+507 PTKAQQV
-514 RTDLGLGDYTFA
+514 RTDLGLGDYAFA
-526 DLEAWGQAAPGTKIP
+526 DLEAWGRAAPGTKIP
-541 AKADILFPKSET
+541 AEAAILFPKSET
-553 GKPKRQTPPKKEAP
+553 GKPKRQTPAKKGTP
-567 QVEQISIEEFSK
+567 QVEQISLEEFSK

-595 ADRLL
+595 ADKLL
-600 KLTLDLG
+600 KLTLAVG
-607 DETRT
+607 DETHT

-621 QPEDLPGRKVVL
+621 QPEELPGRKVVL

-673 AEVH
+673 AEVR

>member
-1 MSALGQPQG
+1 
-10 LPLRWMDGSVVIGIA
+10 
-25 DNSQGRIYVF
+25 
-35 ALGTNPGGPMSK
+35 MSK
-47 AFYVTTPIYYVND
+47 AFYVTTPIYYANAA
-60 VPHIGHAYTTVI
+60 PHMGHAYTTVI

-81 LDGFDTYFLTG
+81 LDGFDAYFLVG
-92 TDEHGEKIYQ
+92 TDEHGEKIFQ
-102 AAHKAGVD
+102 AANQAGMD

-131 SHDDFIRTTE
+131 SHNDFIRTTE
-141 ERHRAVVRQILEAV
+141 ERHKAVVRRILEAV

-180 KELVNGQCPDHL
+180 KELVEGQCPQHL
-192 RAPESRREGN
+192 LPPERRREGN

-207 EKYRAWLRSYI
+207 EKYRDWLRDYI
-218 RDNPDFIRPAG
+218 RDHPDFIRPTG
-229 YKNEVLSL
+229 YRNEVLAL

-277 YTSALGFPDDARYRA
+277 YASALGFPDDARYRA

-319 AGVPLYQHLNVG
+319 AGMPLYQHLNVG
-331 GFLKGHDDEQKMSKS
+331 GFLMAHDGQKMSKS
-346 LGNVIDPFEMAEKYG
+346 LGNVVDPFEMAEKYG
-361 TDAVRYYL
+361 PDAVRYYL

-387 ERYNADLANDLG
+387 ARYNADLANDLG
-399 NLLSRVRALLTRHTD
+399 NLLSRVRALLERHTD
-414 GVLPAP
+414 GVLPTP
-420 SQQEADEE
+420 SQQEADQA

-441 TLVDRLRMFEA
+441 LLVGRLRIFEA

-468 DETPWKLAKDPAQH
+468 DEAPWKLAKDPAQH

-492 AEGLRIVSVLLEPAM
+492 AEGLRIASVLLEPAM
-507 PTKARQV
+507 PTKAQQV
-514 RTDLGLGDYTFA
+514 RTDLGLGDYAFA
-526 DLEAWGQAAPGTKIP
+526 DLEAWGRAAPGTKIP
-541 AKADILFPKSET
+541 AKAQPSSFPKSET
-553 GKPKRQTPPKKEAP
+553 GKPKRQTPAKKGTP
-567 QVEQISIEEFSK
+567 QVEQISLEEFSK

-595 ADRLL
+595 ADKLL
-600 KLTLDLG
+600 KLTLAVG
-607 DETRT
+607 DETHT

-621 QPEDLPGRKVVL
+621 QPEELPGRKVVL

-673 AEVH
+673 AEVR

>member
-1 MSALGQPQG
+1 
-10 LPLRWMDGSVVIGIA
+10 
-25 DNSQGRIYVF
+25 
-35 ALGTNPGGPMSK
+35 MSK
-47 AFYVTTPIYYVND
+47 AFYVTTPIYYANAE
-60 VPHIGHAYTTVI
+60 PHMGHAYTTVV

-81 LDGFDTYFLTG
+81 LDGFDTYFLSG
-92 TDEHGEKIYQ
+92 TDEHGEKIFQ
-102 AAHKAGVD
+102 AANQAGMD
-110 PQQFCDR
+110 PQQFCNH

-131 SHDDFIRTTE
+131 SLDDFIRTTE
-141 ERHRAVVRQILEAV
+141 ERHKAVVRRILEAI

-192 RAPESRREGN
+192 RAPENRREGN

-207 EKYRAWLRSYI
+207 EKYREWLRDYI
-218 RDNPDFIRPAG
+218 RDHPDFIRPVG
-229 YKNEVLSL
+229 YKNEVLAL

-253 VPWGIELPWDAE
+253 VPWGIELPWDAD

-277 YTSALGFPDDARYRA
+277 YTSALGFPDDVRYRA

-331 GFLKGHDDEQKMSKS
+331 GFLMGYDGQKMSKS
-346 LGNVIDPFEMAEKYG
+346 LGNVQVDPFEMAKKYG
-361 TDAVRYYL
+361 ADAVRYYL
-369 LKDTV
+369 LKDVV
-374 YGQDSSIGEQFLV
+374 YGQDSSIGERFLV

-399 NLLSRVRALLTRHTD
+399 NLLARVRALLARHTD
-414 GVLPAP
+414 SVLPAP
-420 SQQEADEE
+420 SQQEADEA

-441 TLVDRLRMFEA
+441 SLVDRLRIFAA

-468 DETPWKLAKDPAQH
+468 DEAPWKLAKAADGR

-514 RTDLGLGDYTFA
+514 RTDLGLGDYAFA
-526 DLEAWGQAAPGTKIP
+526 DLEAWGQAVPGTKIP
-541 AKADILFPKSET
+541 AKADILFPKSQT
-553 GKPKRQTPPKKEAP
+553 GKPKRQASPKKEKEVP
-567 QVEQISIEEFSK
+567 QVEQISLEDFSK

-595 ADRLL
+595 ADKLL

-621 QPEDLPGRKVVL
+621 QPEDLPGRKLIL
-633 VANLKPAKLRGIVSE
+633 VANLKPTKLRGVVSE
-648 GMILAADD
+648 GMILAAED
-656 GAGNLVLV
+656 GDGNLVLV

-673 AEVH
+673 AEVC

>member
-1 MSALGQPQG
+1 
-10 LPLRWMDGSVVIGIA
+10 
-25 DNSQGRIYVF
+25 
-35 ALGTNPGGPMSK
+35 MSK
-47 AFYVTTPIYYVND
+47 AFYVTTPIYYANAA
-60 VPHIGHAYTTVI
+60 PHMGHAYTTVV

-81 LDGFDTYFLTG
+81 LDGFDTYFLAG
-92 TDEHGEKIYQ
+92 TDEHGEKIFQ
-102 AAHKAGVD
+102 AARKADMD
-110 PQQFCDR
+110 PQHFCDR
-117 ISQRFRDAWQVLDI
+117 ISEHFRDAWQVLDI

-141 ERHRAVVRQILEAV
+141 ERHKAVVRRILEAV

-180 KELVNGQCPDHL
+180 KELVEGQCPQHL
-192 RAPESRREGN
+192 LPPERRREGN

-207 EKYRAWLRSYI
+207 EKYREWLRSYI
-218 RDNPDFIRPAG
+218 CDHPDFIRPAG
-229 YKNEVLSL
+229 YKNEVLAL
-237 LGEPIGDLSIS
+237 LSEPIGDLSIS

-277 YTSALGFPDDARYRA
+277 YASALGFPDAARYSA

-319 AGVPLYQHLNVG
+319 AGIPLYQHLNVG
-331 GFLKGHDDEQKMSKS
+331 GFLMGHDGQKMSKS
-346 LGNVIDPFEMAEKYG
+346 LGNAVDPFAMAKKYG
-361 TDAVRYYL
+361 ADAVRYYL
-369 LKDTV
+369 LKDVV

-399 NLLSRVRALLTRHTD
+399 NLLARVRALLARHTD

-428 LIAAGTALVGQVR
+428 LIAAGTALVEQVR
-441 TLVDRLRMFEA
+441 LLVGRLRIFEA
-452 LETVMQF
+452 LERVMQF

-468 DETPWKLAKDPAQH
+468 DEAPWQLAKAADGR
-482 ERLGTVLYNI
+482 ERLGTVLYNV
-492 AEGLRIVSVLLEPAM
+492 AEGLRIAAVLLEPAM

-514 RTDLGLGDYTFA
+514 RTDLGLGDYAFA
-526 DLEAWGQAAPGTKIP
+526 DIEAWGRAAPGTKIP
-541 AKADILFPKSET
+541 AQAEILFPKSET
-553 GKPKRQTPPKKEAP
+553 ARPKKQSGQPKKKKPSAQAE
-567 QVEQISIEEFSK
+567 ERQISLPEFAN

-585 EVKAAEKVEG
+585 EIEKAAKVAN
-595 ADRLL
+595 ADQLL
-600 KLTLDLG
+600 VLTLAVG

-612 VVSGIAQWY
+612 VVSGIARWY
-621 QPEDLPGRKVVL
+621 RPEELPGRKVVL

-656 GAGNLVLV
+656 GEGNLVLV

-673 AEVH
+673 AEVR

>member
-1 MSALGQPQG
+1 
-10 LPLRWMDGSVVIGIA
+10 
-25 DNSQGRIYVF
+25 
-35 ALGTNPGGPMSK
+35 MSK
-47 AFYVTTPIYYVND
+47 AFYVTTPIYYANAA
-60 VPHIGHAYTTVI
+60 PHMGHAYTTVI

-81 LDGFDTYFLTG
+81 LDGFDAYFLVG
-92 TDEHGEKIYQ
+92 TDEHGEKIFQ
-102 AAHKAGVD
+102 AANQAGMD

-141 ERHRAVVRQILEAV
+141 ERHKAVVRRILEAV

-180 KELVNGQCPDHL
+180 KELVEGQCPQHL
-192 RAPESRREGN
+192 LPPERRREGN

-207 EKYRAWLRSYI
+207 EKYRDWLRDYI
-218 RDNPDFIRPAG
+218 LDHPDFIRPTG
-229 YKNEVLSL
+229 YKNEVLAL

-277 YTSALGFPDDARYRA
+277 YASALGFPDDARYRT

-319 AGVPLYQHLNVG
+319 AGMPLYQHLNVG
-331 GFLKGHDDEQKMSKS
+331 GFLMAHDGDGQKMSKS
-346 LGNVIDPFEMAEKYG
+346 LGNVVDPFEMAEKYG
-361 TDAVRYYL
+361 PDAVRYYL

-399 NLLSRVRALLTRHTD
+399 NLLSRVRALLERHTD
-414 GVLPAP
+414 GVLPTP
-420 SQQEADEE
+420 SQQEADQE

-441 TLVDRLRMFEA
+441 LLVGRLRIFEA

-468 DETPWKLAKDPAQH
+468 DEAPWKLAKDPEQH

-507 PTKARQV
+507 PTKAQQV
-514 RTDLGLGDYTFA
+514 RIDLGLEDYTFA
-526 DLEAWGQAAPGTKIP
+526 DLDTWGQAAPGTKIP
-541 AKADILFPKSET
+541 AEAAILFPKSET

-567 QVEQISIEEFSK
+567 QVGQISLEEFSK

-585 EVKAAEKVEG
+585 EVKAADKVEG
-595 ADRLL
+595 ADKLL
-600 KLTLDLG
+600 KLTLDVG

-612 VVSGIAQWY
+612 VVSGIAPWY
-621 QPEDLPGRKVVL
+621 QPEELPGRKVVL

-656 GAGNLVLV
+656 GDGNLTLV
-664 GPEQDIATG
+664 APDRTIAVG
-673 AEVH
+673 AEVR

>member
-1 MSALGQPQG
+1 
-10 LPLRWMDGSVVIGIA
+10 
-25 DNSQGRIYVF
+25 
-35 ALGTNPGGPMSK
+35 MSK
-47 AFYVTTPIYYVND
+47 AFYVTTPIYYANAA
-60 VPHIGHAYTTVI
+60 PHMGHAYTTVI

-81 LDGFDTYFLTG
+81 LDGFDAYFLVG
-92 TDEHGEKIYQ
+92 TDEHGEKIFQ
-102 AAHKAGVD
+102 AANQAGMD

-131 SHDDFIRTTE
+131 SHNDFIRTTE
-141 ERHRAVVRQILEAV
+141 ERHKAVVRRILEAV

-180 KELVNGQCPDHL
+180 KELVEGQCPQHL
-192 RAPESRREGN
+192 LPPERRREGN

-207 EKYRAWLRSYI
+207 EKYRDWLRDYI
-218 RDNPDFIRPAG
+218 RDHPDFIRPTG
-229 YKNEVLSL
+229 YRNEVLAL

-277 YTSALGFPDDARYRA
+277 YASALGFPDDARYSA

-319 AGVPLYQHLNVG
+319 AGMPLYQHLNVG
-331 GFLKGHDDEQKMSKS
+331 GFLMAHDGQKMSKS
-346 LGNVIDPFEMAEKYG
+346 LGNVVDPFEMAEKYG
-361 TDAVRYYL
+361 PDAVRYYL

-399 NLLSRVRALLTRHTD
+399 NLLSRVRALLERHTD
-414 GVLPAP
+414 GVLPTP
-420 SQQEADEE
+420 SQQEADQA

-441 TLVDRLRMFEA
+441 LLVGRLRIFEA

-459 VRQLNRYFN
+459 VRKLNRYFN
-468 DETPWKLAKDPAQH
+468 DEAPWKLAKDPAQH

-492 AEGLRIVSVLLEPAM
+492 AEGLRIASVLLEPAM
-507 PTKARQV
+507 PTKAQQV
-514 RTDLGLGDYTFA
+514 RTDLGLGDYAFA
-526 DLEAWGQAAPGTKIP
+526 DLEAWGRAAPGTKIP
-541 AKADILFPKSET
+541 AEAAILFPKSET
-553 GKPKRQTPPKKEAP
+553 GKPKRQPPAKKGTP
-567 QVEQISIEEFSK
+567 QVEQISLEEFSK
-579 VQLRVA
+579 VQLLVA

-595 ADRLL
+595 ADKLL
-600 KLTLDLG
+600 KLTLAVG
-607 DETRT
+607 DETHT

-621 QPEDLPGRKVVL
+621 QPEELPGRKVVL

-673 AEVH
+673 AEVR

>member
-1 MSALGQPQG
+1 
-10 LPLRWMDGSVVIGIA
+10 
-25 DNSQGRIYVF
+25 
-35 ALGTNPGGPMSK
+35 MSK
-47 AFYVTTPIYYVND
+47 AFYVTTPIYYANAA
-60 VPHIGHAYTTVI
+60 PHMGHAYTTVI

-81 LDGFDTYFLTG
+81 LDGFDAYFLVG
-92 TDEHGEKIYQ
+92 TDEHGEKIFQ
-102 AAHKAGVD
+102 AANQAGMD

-141 ERHRAVVRQILEAV
+141 ERHKAVVRRILEAV

-180 KELVNGQCPDHL
+180 KELVEGQCPQHL
-192 RAPESRREGN
+192 LPPERRREGN

-207 EKYRAWLRSYI
+207 EKYRDWLRDYI
-218 RDNPDFIRPAG
+218 RDHPDFIRPTG
-229 YKNEVLSL
+229 YRNEVLAL

-277 YTSALGFPDDARYRA
+277 YASALGFPDDARYRA

-319 AGVPLYQHLNVG
+319 AGMPLYQHLNVG
-331 GFLKGHDDEQKMSKS
+331 GFLMAHDGQKMSKS
-346 LGNVIDPFEMAEKYG
+346 LGNVVDPFEMAKKYG
-361 TDAVRYYL
+361 PDAVRYYL

-399 NLLSRVRALLTRHTD
+399 NLLSRVRALLERHTD
-414 GVLPAP
+414 GVLPTP
-420 SQQEADEE
+420 SQQEADQA

-441 TLVDRLRMFEA
+441 LLVGRLRIFEA

-468 DETPWKLAKDPAQH
+468 DEAPWKLAKAADGR

-514 RTDLGLGDYTFA
+514 RTDLGLGDYAFA
-526 DLEAWGQAAPGTKIP
+526 DLEAWGRAAPGTKIP
-541 AKADILFPKSET
+541 AQADILFPKSET
-553 GKPKRQTPPKKEAP
+553 GKPKRQTPAKKGTP
-567 QVEQISIEEFSK
+567 QVEQISLEEFSK

-595 ADRLL
+595 ADKLL
-600 KLTLDLG
+600 KLTLAVG
-607 DETRT
+607 DETHT

-621 QPEDLPGRKVVL
+621 QPEELPGRKVVL

-673 AEVH
+673 AEVR